1 MHNNFLDK
9 RRRYLRLQP
18 DQVELALPEHFEAA
32 YPKFINLLKF
42 YYEFQADEKPT
53 ELLHHLFATRDITET
68 DITLLSY
75 IEDELLLGD
84 AYFESF
90 ATGEAAKRAAANFS
104 STLFRSKGT
113 KFSIQWFFRSF
124 FGIDVEVVET
134 KDNVFK
140 VGEVDSRIGP
150 NSLRYLTDDK
160 LYQTWAYLVRSEVP
174 ISEWQDIF
182 KLFVHPAG
190 MYLGGELLIS
200 DESFKQLLT
209 VDSDNIITKETIPFY
224 QLQISPDAEE
234 SEGTTFLFNFERL
247 AASGNKF
254 QANNTEWQFVQYTAS
269 IAGPDDGVSKFDNV
283 REYRILWN
291 GVQVYEAFV
300 VGFGST
306 LTTINGAFTTTGNTY
321 NRGFVVGSQFTA
333 KYNPSVQGDIYSVEE
348 ELTTIPDDQYK
359 FFIEKGTTEVEDFLY
374 SADSTFPDSANKVS
388 FLTSGGSK
396 TIRVR
401 TFHDSDE
408 TEGNETFFAHFE
420 DANGRSLFREAIT
433 LEDVIASY
441 TLTPSTTS
449 MDEGDSVQFTVNGL
463 SVPNNGNT
471 TLWYEVIPVT
481 ADSADFDS
489 DTAFRDVNTNERIP
503 VFIRNSTAEFSVIAL
518 RDNITA
524 ADGEGDET
532 FRVKLYTDPTTGIVK
547 ATSDLIT
554 VANVDPTIGLSN
566 VEIIEGSDVV
576 VTINTDDT
584 IVGQTASWEI
594 DYGVGTDKR
603 ITSLTGTVIITG
615 ANDEYT
621 LTSTT
626 VADSY
631 NGTGLESINITLDNY
646 TGVTDTATFQIL
658 DRDAE
663 LLNASALQTGLTNGD
678 TVTFRVVARNAKDGY
693 GTQDSVQ
700 WYIDLNGNAD
710 SNDFD
715 PILSNHN
722 ENTAGAFDFT
732 ENSDRISLT
741 LAAGAESIN
750 ETFDF
755 VAFNTNGDSVRV
767 GYSIIG
773 DDKYAL
779 QTLVAGSGDS
789 ANDTM
794 DEGDTI
800 EFLFTTTDD
809 DGDYLVYTD
818 YGTQGEIT
826 RIPVP
831 TFDKTNIFYGTQYQS
846 EDLIF
851 NNPSSIPFDD
861 VLNTTGYRNQQK
873 VKVENGEG
881 RFQIQ
886 AKADFRT
893 EELESFIVGV
903 AADSASRNARQG
915 LTTVE
920 VEVQPTSE
928 AIYSL
933 SVADVIEGNDIEVL
947 ATAENLDA
955 LNYGTYAEGG
965 FVSILGPSGS
975 SLDPADSRVIDD
987 IISTADG
994 YTTAGLEFQ
1003 HGDDDPFTRVFR
1015 SQTTA
1020 SNTLEGP
1027 VTQTVK
1033 LYINT
1038 NQPGVTNTFDLPRL
1052 VAQTT
1057 FKILDAAATTTLS
1070 TDQGG
1075 NIVDEG
1081 EIITFT
1087 FDGNNLADGE
1097 YYYHISDIVPQVT
1110 TADITSGTNLIECTD
1125 TNGIQVGMQVREAGF
1140 SDDATVISVNSGAKT
1155 VTMSE
1160 NATSTV
1166 SSGAEIYFATSA
1178 IWLDFNEQSA
1188 SRKPYG
1194 SFTRSGSANSFEV
1207 KTVLDADEPS
1217 GGTESFTMQ
1226 VNDGIPPT
1234 SSSVNVIKTRSFTIN
1249 DLTPSSANL
1258 QWNDTSGDLGP
1269 ESQTPTPIG
1278 PTTQTLT
1285 SNGGGGIGIPSGY
1298 AGIRVTPDFE
1308 IYTDIASSSFI
1319 APLVD
1324 SDFAGYWLDDRTG
1337 ADNTKFQVKF
1347 SYASGSGA
1355 DPNNAVEG
1363 NITNE
1368 WLTLDQIRTYAAS
1381 PVAPGVDQ
1389 TTTIDEVVV
1398 CSLRQIDGN
1407 GDVVSG
1413 NSAVLTVTFDV
1424 STTYYE
1430 FVVGDVN
1437 YNIGYIPIT
1446 FGTG

>member
-18 DQVELALPEHFEAA
+18 DRVELALPEHFEAA

-200 DESFKQLLT
+200 DDAFKQLLT

-224 QLQISPDAEE
+224 QLQITPDAEE
-234 SEGTTFLFNFERL
+234 SEGTTFAFNFERL
-247 AASGNKF
+247 AATGNKF
-254 QANNTEWQFVQYTAS
+254 QDGNTEWQFAQYTAS
-269 IAGPDDGVSKFDNV
+269 IAGPDDGVAKFDNV
-283 REYRILWN
+283 REYRIFWN
-291 GVQVYEAFV
+291 GVQVYENFV
-300 VGFGST
+300 TGFGST

-388 FLTSGGSK
+388 FITSGGSK
-396 TIRVR
+396 IIRVR

-449 MDEGDSVQFTVNGL
+449 MNEGDSVQFTVNGL

-524 ADGEGDET
+524 TDGEGDET

-584 IVGQTASWEI
+584 IVGQTASWDI
-594 DYGVGTDKR
+594 DYGVGTDRR

-631 NGTGLESINITLDNY
+631 NGTGLESINISLDNY

-678 TVTFRVVARNAKDGY
+678 TVTFRVLARNAKDGY

-767 GYSIIG
+767 GYTIIG

-800 EFLFTTTDD
+800 EFLFTTTDA
-809 DGDYLVYTD
+809 DGDYLVYTAK
-818 YGTQGEIT
+818 GTQGDVD
-826 RIPVP
+826 PLP
-831 TFDKTNIFYGTQYQS
+831 TPTTDKNSVLYGLQYFS
-846 EDLIF
+846 DDLIF
-851 NNPSSIPFDD
+851 NNASNISATD
-861 VLNTTGYRNQQK
+861 VLNVSGYLKQQK

-886 AKADFRT
+886 AKSDLAT
-893 EELESFIVGV
+893 EVVESFIVGV

-915 LTTVE
+915 LTSVE
-920 VEVQPTSE
+920 VEIQPTSE
-928 AIYSL
+928 GLYTI
-933 SVADVIEGNDIEVL
+933 SVPDTIEGNDIVTTVSTTSAAGNLNGGVYHSEKVTVFIRG
-947 ATAENLDA
+947 TA
-955 LNYGTYAEGG
+955 
-965 FVSILGPSGS
+965 SI
-975 SLDPADSRVIDD
+975 LDPADSRVVDD
-987 IISTADG
+987 VIINPDQFQRLFFDG
-994 YTTAGLEFQ
+994 
-1003 HGDDDPFTRVFR
+1003 P
-1015 SQTTA
+1015 SQSATFSSSTTA
-1020 SNTLEGP
+1020 SNTLNGTVQQIAEARVIEAGP
-1027 VTQTVK
+1027 YNSIGK
-1033 LYINT
+1033 
-1038 NQPGVTNTFDLPRL
+1038 L
-1052 VAQTT
+1052 VASTT
-1057 FKILDAAATTTLS
+1057 FNLLDAAATTTLS

-1110 TADITSGTNLIECTD
+1110 TADVTSGTSLIECTD

-1194 SFTRSGSANSFEV
+1194 SFTRSGSANTFEV
-1207 KTVLDADEPS
+1207 ETVLDADEPS

-1226 VNDGIPPT
+1226 VNDGIPPS

-1308 IYTDIASSSFI
+1308 IYTDIASSSSFV

-1337 ADNTKFQVKF
+1337 ADNTKFQIKF

-1368 WLTLDQIRTYAAS
+1368 WLTLDEIRTYAAS
-1381 PVAPGVDQ
+1381 PVTPGVDQ

-1430 FVVGDVN
+1430 FVIGDIN